1 MKNATLSKHLVY
13 TYPHK
18 GKCWVS
24 VRTRLTLAHFFT
36 HRHFR
41 QLREVLDV
49 PIADLAVSN
58 TTYKKDDAIS
68 PSGRGWSTEE

>member
-1 MKNATLSKHLVY
+1 
-13 TYPHK
+13 
-18 GKCWVS
+18 
-24 VRTRLTLAHFFT
+24 
-36 HRHFR
+36 
-41 QLREVLDV
+41 LREVLDV